1 MWNIVWAVENTCEF
15 QKKGPTTPALPYT
28 AYNNCLHAKAIEAT
42 IISTTGFWKKK
53 RFTAT

>member
-1 MWNIVWAVENTCEF
+1 MGSWEHMRVPK
-15 QKKGPTTPALPYT
+15 KKGPTTPALPYT